1 MTEQSETTVVLDNE
15 NSYSSDKLIS
25 VVQLPIIEEQLRTIK
40 EAFSKEVADAL
51 SLTCTEET
59 IQIVKKKRSDLT
71 KIYNDLETRRKEVK
85 KAVLAPYE
93 AFEQIYRDCVTNIY
107 APCDQKLKEKI
118 SEVEQG
124 LKDQK
129 YDDAKAYFDEY
140 CLTKQLDFVDFS
152 QLGLSITLTVSKK
165 KLHEQVKNF
174 VDRICS
180 ELELI
185 DTQDSRDEIL
195 VEYKKTLN
203 VAQAVTTVANR
214 HKAIEEERRR
224 KEDMMKQ
231 RDEVSEAVAKV
242 DKVVDAVAPPKVEAV
257 DPERPTSDMKE
268 EPQSEKKYEVSFT
281 VRATLEKLR
290 SLKQFLN
297 EGEYEYDQQ

>member
-195 VEYKKTLN
+195 VEY
-203 VAQAVTTVANR
+203 
-214 HKAIEEERRR
+214 
-224 KEDMMKQ
+224 
-231 RDEVSEAVAKV
+231 
-242 DKVVDAVAPPKVEAV
+242 
-257 DPERPTSDMKE
+257 
-268 EPQSEKKYEVSFT
+268 
-281 VRATLEKLR
+281 
-290 SLKQFLN
+290 
-297 EGEYEYDQQ
+297 